1 MGGGRSE
8 VAEPHHGGTTA
19 LGRSLGSEFVADR
32 YIRACLITNPR
43 SGRGGIDL
51 SEVVTILRGHG
62 WDVTVRQKLHGG
74 AATDLARHAVR
85 EGYNVIVD
93 CGGDGTLSEI
103 VDGVVGT
110 DVAVGTLPGGT
121 ANLWA
126 HEAGISSRLRVA
138 AMQLVGSERRRVDVG
153 HVTINGEHE
162 QRFLLVAGLGFDGAV
177 MRHVSKPLK
186 NRIGPLAV
194 GLAAVTTLPSFRAVP
209 VTMELD
215 NVHWQG
221 QIAQIVLG
229 NSRRYGAFT
238 KVTPDAYMDDGLL
251 DVCIFTASG
260 PISLSRQLTS
270 LALRQRPSE
279 ASAET
284 YRAASVTIRSPVV
297 LPLELDGGVV
307 KLDKEEPTPDGVI
320 YRFSLIAQGVTLLV
334 PRTYDGELFR
344 PERFSDGSM
353 LTPLEPVSPNGKHTN
368 GAARDTS
375 ATGATSAKQGKRKT
389 WGLRI
394 VSVGANSL
402 TGARLKNGRVVH
414 VIVSPATTLKAPDG
428 TKRPLWGSLSTLT
441 KGDLIEVKGR
451 RDGARDQLL
460 AQRVVLRQAHTEANA
475 NT

>member
-1 MGGGRSE
+1 M
-8 VAEPHHGGTTA
+8 
-19 LGRSLGSEFVADR
+19 ADR
-32 YIRACLITNPR
+32 YIRACLITNRR

-51 SEVVTILRGHG
+51 SEVLTILLGHG

-74 AATDLARHAVR
+74 AATDLARDAAR
-85 EGYNVIVD
+85 EGYNVIVA

-110 DVAVGTLPGGT
+110 DVAIGTLPGGT

-153 HVTINGEHE
+153 HVTINGDHD
-162 QRFLLVAGLGFDGAV
+162 QHFLLVAGLGFDGAV

-194 GLAAVTTLPSFRAVP
+194 GLAAVTALPSFRAVP

-215 NVHWQG
+215 TVHWQG
-221 QIAQIVLG
+221 RISQIVLG

-238 KVTPDAYMDDGLL
+238 KVTPDAYIDDGLL
-251 DVCIFTASG
+251 DICIITANGLVSA
-260 PISLSRQLTS
+260 SRQLTS
-270 LALRQRPSE
+270 LALRKRPSE

-284 YRAASVTIRSPVV
+284 YRAATITVRSPVV

-307 KLDKEEPTPDGVI
+307 KLDKEEPTPDGVV
-320 YRFSLIAQGVTLLV
+320 YRFSLIAQGVSMLV

-344 PERFSDGSM
+344 PERLADVSV
-353 LTPLEPVSPNGKHTN
+353 LTPLEPISPNGKHTS
-368 GAARDTS
+368 GAARDTGDRGDRGDL
-375 ATGATSAKQGKRKT
+375 GATSAKQGKRKT
-389 WGLRI
+389 WCLRV

-402 TGARLKNGRVVH
+402 TGARLKNGRLVH

-441 KGDLIEVKGR
+441 EGDLIEVKGR
-451 RDGARDQLL
+451 RDGARDKLL
-460 AQRVVLRQAHTEANA
+460 AQRVALRQARTEANA
-475 NT
+475 IA

>member
-1 MGGGRSE
+1 M
-8 VAEPHHGGTTA
+8 
-19 LGRSLGSEFVADR
+19 ADR

-62 WDVTVRQKLHGG
+62 WDVTVRQKLRGG
-74 AATDLARHAVR
+74 AASDLARDAAR

-110 DVAVGTLPGGT
+110 DVAIGTLPGGT

-153 HVTINGEHE
+153 HITINGDHD
-162 QRFLLVAGLGFDGAV
+162 QHFLLVAGLGFDGAV

-194 GLAAVTTLPSFRAVP
+194 GLAAATALPSFRAVP
-209 VTMELD
+209 VTIELD

-221 QIAQIVLG
+221 RISQIVLG

-251 DVCIFTASG
+251 DVCIITASG
-260 PISLSRQLTS
+260 LISVSRQLTA
-270 LALRQRPSE
+270 LALRKRPSE

-284 YRAASVTIRSPVV
+284 YRAATVTVRSPVV

-307 KLDKEEPTPDGVI
+307 KLDKEEPTPDGVV
-320 YRFSLIAQGVTLLV
+320 YRFSLTAQGVSMLV
-334 PRTYDGELFR
+334 PRTYDGELFQ
-344 PERFSDGSM
+344 PERLSDVSV
-353 LTPLEPVSPNGKHTN
+353 LTPLEPVSPTGKHTN

-375 ATGATSAKQGKRKT
+375 ATSAKQGKRKT
-389 WGLRI
+389 WRLRV

-414 VIVSPATTLKAPDG
+414 VVISPATTLKAPDG

-441 KGDLIEVKGR
+441 EGDLIEVKGR
-451 RDGARDQLL
+451 RDRARDKLL
-460 AQRVVLRQAHTEANA
+460 AQRVVLRQARTVANA
-475 NT
+475 MT